1 MDRSSER
8 SKDGWRRGL
17 RRLRQHLWRT
27 AQDDRDLDDEVA
39 FHLACEAELR
49 ADRGMDTPAAHA
61 AARRDFGHIGQ
72 VKEVTRDM
80 AGRHVLDTL
89 ARDLTFG
96 LRLLRRSRGF
106 AFFTIASLALGI
118 GATSAIFSLFDAI
131 VLRPMPVG
139 DPNRLVVLAFAAGG
153 SRPNNYLTYPL
164 FDRLRSANTTLE
176 SLFAW
181 TGSGARRSLRI
192 DGRLEIV
199 SAAFVSGAYHR
210 TLRLQPALG
219 RLLSDEDDQP
229 NTATSIVISY
239 GHWQRRF
246 GGDPSVI
253 GKQITAND
261 VTYTI
266 VGVEPRGFVGA
277 NVGAAPDVTFPL
289 RASTHGTTG
298 PGPWN
303 AANATWIEVI
313 GRLKP
318 GVTPEQSAHELTAI
332 FRNMP
337 AGIPAPP
344 TAPPPTIFVEAGRG
358 GGQSVIRNAYQ
369 QRLRVMLTM
378 MTAVLLLASLNVA
391 TLLLARAEA
400 RRDEITM
407 RLALGASRWRVIR
420 QLLTE
425 SAILATAG
433 GTLGLLLAWWASQA
447 LLTVAIRD
455 TVGIGIDV
463 TPDARV
469 LTFTLAASAITCLV
483 FGLLPAVR
491 STAQTASVRREVRGR
506 RQRWLER
513 TLVASQTA
521 VSLVLL
527 VFMALFLRS
536 LDNLWARDPGY
547 VRENVGLFST
557 DARLAGK
564 KRDDFPATYRAVL
577 DALRATPAVT
587 HAAIATVAPIS
598 TTYYFVNG
606 AARLGDKN
614 FPGDQRIRVATNYLS
629 PGYFDT
635 LGIPLTAGRDFDF
648 RDGPTA
654 PKVVIIS
661 ERLAAKFEG
670 PALGQTVEWSG
681 GTAEV
686 IGIARDT
693 RYARI
698 QTAPRDVIYSP
709 MFQHLAGS
717 MSYGPTFITRYQGDI
732 APVFQSI
739 RDAVARVDPALT
751 LFNLNT
757 LEAYTRESLSAERLM
772 AATSTYV
779 GGFALLLAAIGL
791 YGLMTY
797 SITERTAEIG
807 LRMALGS
814 SPGQVRTMVLRNGA
828 ATVLVGIVAGVGAAL
843 WLVGFAREQIVD
855 VKPIDPVSFAVAAV
869 VLLAVASAAA
879 WLPALRASRI
889 DPITALRHE

>member
-1 MDRSSER
+1 
-8 SKDGWRRGL
+8 
-17 RRLRQHLWRT
+17 
-27 AQDDRDLDDEVA
+27 
-39 FHLACEAELR
+39 
-49 ADRGMDTPAAHA
+49 
-61 AARRDFGHIGQ
+61 
-72 VKEVTRDM
+72 
-80 AGRHVLDTL
+80 
-89 ARDLTFG
+89 
-96 LRLLRRSRGF
+96 
-106 AFFTIASLALGI
+106 
-118 GATSAIFSLFDAI
+118 
-131 VLRPMPVG
+131 MPVG

-192 DGRLEIV
+192 DGHLEIV

-253 GKQITAND
+253 GKQIIAND

-289 RASTHGTTG
+289 RASSHGTTG

-332 FRNMP
+332 FRNMG
-337 AGIPAPP
+337 AGVPAPP

-433 GTLGLLLAWWASQA
+433 GTLGLLLAWWASQT

-536 LDNLWARDPGY
+536 LNNLWARDPGY
-547 VRENVGLFST
+547 VRENVALFST

-577 DALRATPAVT
+577 DALRATPGVT

-614 FPGDQRIRVATNYLS
+614 FSGDQRIRVATNYLS

-661 ERLAAKFEG
+661 ERLAAKFDG
-670 PALGQTVEWSG
+670 AALGQMVEC
-681 GTAEV
+681 
-686 IGIARDT
+686 
-693 RYARI
+693 
-698 QTAPRDVIYSP
+698 
-709 MFQHLAGS
+709 
-717 MSYGPTFITRYQGDI
+717 
-732 APVFQSI
+732 QSI
-739 RDAVARVDPALT
+739 RDTVARVDPALT

-757 LEAYTRESLSAERLM
+757 LESYTRESLSAERLM

-828 ATVLVGIVAGVGAAL
+828 ATVLVGIVAGLGAAL

-855 VKPIDPVSFAVAAV
+855 VKPIDPASFAVAAV